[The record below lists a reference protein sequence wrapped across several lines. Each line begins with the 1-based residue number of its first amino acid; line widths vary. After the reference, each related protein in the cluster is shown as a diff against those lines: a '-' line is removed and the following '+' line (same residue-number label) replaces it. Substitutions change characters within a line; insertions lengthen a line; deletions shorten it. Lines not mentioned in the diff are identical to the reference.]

1 MSAVRSRFP
10 AVLAALAAG
19 ALLVSSG
26 PPALAT
32 PATAARGASAQ
43 LQGVAALSKSDA
55 WAVGSV
61 IERWNGRRWSLVP
74 GARSRRCGI
83 YLYGVAARSA
93 SRAWAVG
100 YCGTKKSHT
109 PVIERWNGR
118 RWSVQ
123 RSPGTP
129 ASSLSELNSVT
140 ATSASNAWAV
150 GEYQS
155 KGHTFPLVEHWNG
168 RAWKKQGSADPGP
181 HGADLEGVTALSA
194 TSAWAV
200 GTALGASRLRS
211 RSLIEH
217 WNGRSWRLQP
227 PISPGSENVL
237 FGVSA
242 LSRTTAWAAGA
253 YVFGSDLGTL
263 VESWDGTSWQ
273 EPSTPGPDLHSYLLA
288 VAARSSSDVWTVG
301 GRAALA
307 HPRTLIQHW
316 DGTTWKVVPSP
327 SPSSLQDLL
336 QGVAV
341 VSGRYAWAV
350 GYRGHYQTLIEHWN
364 GTTWTVQ
371 PSPN

>member
-1 MSAVRSRFP
+1 MPAVRSRFP

-26 PPALAT
+26 PPALGA
-32 PATAARGASAQ
+32 PATAARAASAQ
-43 LQGVAALSKSDA
+43 LQGVAALSRSDA

-61 IERWNGRRWSLVP
+61 IERWNGRRWRLVP
-74 GARSRRCGI
+74 GARTRGCRV

-93 SRAWAVG
+93 SLAWAVG
-100 YCGTKKSHT
+100 YCGTARSHR

-129 ASSLSELNSVT
+129 ASSLSQLNGVT
-140 ATSASNAWAV
+140 ATSASSAWAV

-155 KGHTFPLVEHWNG
+155 RGHTFPLIERWNG
-168 RAWKKQGSADPGP
+168 RTWRRQGSAAPGP
-181 HGADLEGVTALSA
+181 HGAALEGVTALSR

-200 GTALGASRLRS
+200 GVTLSASVVRS

-217 WNGRSWRLQP
+217 WNGRSWRQQP
-227 PISPGSENVL
+227 AISPGGENVL
-237 FGVSA
+237 VGVTA
-242 LSRTTAWAAGA
+242 LSRARAWAAGV
-253 YVFGSDLGTL
+253 YSFGSNFGTL
-263 VESWDGTSWQ
+263 VESWDGTSWS
-273 EPSTPGPDLHSYLLA
+273 EPATPGPDLQDILLA
-288 VAARSSSDVWTVG
+288 IAARSSSDVWTVG
-301 GRAALA
+301 GRASLV

-316 DGTTWKVVPSP
+316 NGTTWKVVPSP

-341 VSGRYAWAV
+341 VTSRYAWAV
-350 GYRGHYQTLIEHWN
+350 GYRGHYQTLIERWN

-371 PSPN
+371 PSPS